1 MNKKHCIFF
10 PLDNKES
17 DEAKRENFQNE
28 FDSTAQ
34 STGLIFYNLREQGSD
49 PNIP

>member
-1 MNKKHCIFF
+1 MTYFRIHEQK
-10 PLDNKES
+10 KES

-34 STGLIFYNLREQGSD
+34 STGLIFYSLREQGSD